1 MAEKA
6 AENGFAEA
14 MCKLGIMHCLG
25 HGVEKNLSN
34 ATQWLQKAALKGDP
48 SAQILLATAY
58 LTGSGVPQEESAA
71 IYWFNQVKNSC
82 TDSKTFLIM
91 ADTVSEGALM
101 PSCWVASY
109 ILLCIHGSL
118 FPETKVDISTLIGA
132 MPEEQLIQT
141 KRIVQ
146 QLLSDNSLAT
156 PFLQ

>member
-1 MAEKA
+1 
-6 AENGFAEA
+6 
-14 MCKLGIMHCLG
+14 
-25 HGVEKNLSN
+25 
-34 ATQWLQKAALKGDP
+34 
-48 SAQILLATAY
+48 
-58 LTGSGVPQEESAA
+58 
-71 IYWFNQVKNSC
+71 
-82 TDSKTFLIM
+82 M